1 MRKQLRHRDLADL
14 KAGRPV
20 LAKAAFKA
28 RVRSICKSQKAQT
41 VAKNCALSLKKVCQ
55 EVVAKNG
62 AMARS

>member
-1 MRKQLRHRDLADL
+1 M

-20 LAKAAFKA
+20 LSKAAFKA

-41 VAKNCALSLKKVCQ
+41 VAKHCALSLKKVCQ

-62 AMARS
+62 ALARS